1 MRCNTASL
9 SPYKPIEHRA
19 HSRLGH
25 RLVSHCQH
33 PLSEIRSIMA
43 HNDAHRSI
51 NRIVGYMLLV
61 ATPFL
66 SVGLFASW
74 WSASL
79 WAEYASMKHW
89 VEVPAIIKTTELE
102 EHSARKS
109 TRYEV
114 FATYDYEY
122 AKQRYSGSRVT
133 LLSGL
138 MNQGTFNRDAYKE
151 LKDHRVQQAPFRCYV
166 NPNSPQESILY
177 RDLPGFPLVQSTLLA
192 TVPGTIG
199 MTLLV
204 VAVGTLVSGSNLSRH
219 NTEQSHSNNGKL
231 RLSCILGNHRH
242 LLELCFIAAGPEDR
256 REHLQRRRPFG
267 LASDCFSADRDS
279 DTGACHLLSFCPLPP

>member
-1 MRCNTASL
+1 
-9 SPYKPIEHRA
+9 
-19 HSRLGH
+19 
-25 RLVSHCQH
+25 
-33 PLSEIRSIMA
+33 MA
-43 HNDAHRSI
+43 NKDAHRSI
-51 NRIVGYMLLV
+51 YRIVGYMLLV

-79 WAEYASMKHW
+79 WAEYASMKQW
-89 VEVPAIIKTTELE
+89 VEAPAIIKTTELE

-114 FATYDYEY
+114 FATYDYEH

-177 RDLPGFPLVQSTLLA
+177 RELPGFPLVQSTLLA

-199 MTLLV
+199 MILLV
-204 VAVGTLVSGSNLSRH
+204 VAVGTLVSGSQHSRH
-219 NTEQSHSNNGKL
+219 NTEQSQSNNGKL
-231 RLSCILGNHRH
+231 RLVAFWAIIGTYWSCASLPLDRKIAESIFNGGGLSAWLAIAFPLIGIL
-242 LLELCFIAAGPEDR
+242 I
-256 REHLQRRRPFG
+256 
-267 LASDCFSADRDS
+267 LARAIFFLFESSPIDVRTYEPSAS
-279 DTGACHLLSFCPLPP
+279 ACEVF